1 MDVGWKSDESLMDV
15 EWKFDKSL
23 TNIRQKF
30 NKNPMDVRPKF
41 DKSPINVQRCGG
53 QRLRRTTLWSDHEL
67 YNDGG
72 QQRNE
77 RHTLTRNAAIS
88 NV

>member
-1 MDVGWKSDESLMDV
+1 MDVEWKSDESLMDV
-15 EWKFDKSL
+15 KWKFNKSL
-23 TNIRQKF
+23 MNIWQKF

-67 YNDGG
+67 CNNGG

-77 RHTLTRNAAIS
+77 HRTITRNAAIS